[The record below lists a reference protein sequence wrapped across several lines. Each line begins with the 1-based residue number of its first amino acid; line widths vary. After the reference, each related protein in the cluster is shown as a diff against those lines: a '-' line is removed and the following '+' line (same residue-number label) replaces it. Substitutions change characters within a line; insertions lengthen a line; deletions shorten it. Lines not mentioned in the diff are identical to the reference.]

1 MWYMVG
7 VRRRLTAKLRA
18 ELKKPYGE
26 LIRGEEGHVEKVLR
40 EKLAVWKPRRVIAVG
55 DKVSETL
62 AAINP
67 RSGIYI
73 YDGVTKRV
81 KIPFPKIPA
90 VRCMDV
96 ENPAGTL
103 TDEAMRVVREAL
115 RSEGTVYISV
125 RGEEDLLTL
134 AAVAYAPLK
143 ALVIYGQPDEGVVV
157 VKVNRRVKSQVKK
170 LIDEMEMES

>member
-1 MWYMVG
+1 
-7 VRRRLTAKLRA
+7 
-18 ELKKPYGE
+18 
-26 LIRGEEGHVEKVLR
+26 
-40 EKLAVWKPRRVIAVG
+40 
-55 DKVSETL
+55 
-62 AAINP
+62 
-67 RSGIYI
+67 
-73 YDGVTKRV
+73 
-81 KIPFPKIPA
+81 
-90 VRCMDV
+90 
-96 ENPAGTL
+96 
-103 TDEAMRVVREAL
+103 L